1 MYSYVNPLM
10 GNKVLAGW
18 RSATDL
24 LMFHLIAR
32 LMQLSIYWNLRHAV
46 ALTMVFP
53 REKESGWM
61 DLGGWAAEG
70 LGQLKLARV
79 AGNTL
84 KFIKFFV
91 RRKHN
96 ISALWPTSGHKF
108 VIFHFHLASLGS
120 NTKLSQCLELDPE
133 LLPPAPYNSH
143 KGDTSRPGEWEYRDG
158 AKGSAGCPWRL
169 MSADFCSCIER
180 KESSRGAA
188 NAALS
193 VLRTM
198 QLQRTGCGGQ
208 EVIRAEDNS
217 RF

>member
-1 MYSYVNPLM
+1 
-10 GNKVLAGW
+10 
-18 RSATDL
+18 
-24 LMFHLIAR
+24 
-32 LMQLSIYWNLRHAV
+32 MQLSIYWNLRHAV

-108 VIFHFHLASLGS
+108 VIFHFHLASLG
-120 NTKLSQCLELDPE
+120 QFG
-133 LLPPAPYNSH
+133 H
-143 KGDTSRPGEWEYRDG
+143 GEG
-158 AKGSAGCPWRL
+158 AKAKVECTLIWIL
-169 MSADFCSCIER
+169 MGNIFGLLGYTNCAYAPSADVWHGILQE
-180 KESSRGAA
+180 
-188 NAALS
+188 ALATYAEIN
-193 VLRTM
+193 LR
-198 QLQRTGCGGQ
+198 
-208 EVIRAEDNS
+208 DK
-217 RF
+217 